1 MTSRHPIGTTSKTAR
16 ASRVARRRAKT
27 VPARHPLTHVEVA
40 RIAAAYWAPWEV
52 AAIARAWLS
61 TPADRTRRLTE
72 LRAQV
77 AAGMRGGAGDGWQWS
92 TQGGRVE
99 VQVRASRAH
108 GQVRRAGT
116 ITVTTLIGHVLD
128 RITHERAYAVIDADA
143 AHRACLLA
151 AIDAQDRHR
160 TAKTDDQTE
169 RVDEAEGP
177 SWEEQSRLHWAAR
190 NAAEAILNAG
200 LDAQLDLL
208 DLLGAGT
215 EATR

>member
-1 MTSRHPIGTTSKTAR
+1 MTSRPPTPTSNTTAR
-16 ASRVARRRAKT
+16 ASRAARRRAKT
-27 VPARHPLTHVEVA
+27 VPARHPLTPVEVA
-40 RIAAAYWAPWEV
+40 RIAAAYWAPREV

-92 TQGGRVE
+92 THGGRVE
-99 VQVRASRAH
+99 VQVRASRAA

-116 ITVTTLIGHVLD
+116 ITVTTLIGHVTD
-128 RITHERAYAVIDADA
+128 RLTHDRAYAVIDATI

-160 TAKTDDQTE
+160 DAETDDQGE
-169 RVDEAEGP
+169 SVDEVEGP
-177 SWEEQSRLHWAAR
+177 SWEEQRRLHRAAR
-190 NAAEAILNAG
+190 DAAEAILHAD

>member
-1 MTSRHPIGTTSKTAR
+1 MTSRYPIGTISKAAR
-16 ASRVARRRAKT
+16 VSRAARRRAKT
-27 VPARHPLTHVEVA
+27 VPARHPLTDVEVA
-40 RIAAAYWAPWEV
+40 RIAAGYWAPWEV
-52 AAIARAWLS
+52 AVIARAWLS
-61 TPADRTRRLTE
+61 TPADRTRRLAE

-77 AAGMRGGAGDGWQWS
+77 SAGMRGGAGDGWQWS
-92 TQGGRVE
+92 TYGGRVE
-99 VQVRASRAH
+99 VQVRASRAA

-128 RITHERAYAVIDADA
+128 RLSHDRAYAVLDADA

-151 AIDAQDRHR
+151 AVDAQDRR
-160 TAKTDDQTE
+160 RDTEDDDQGE
-169 RVDEAEGP
+169 RVADVDGP
-177 SWEEQSRLHWAAR
+177 SWEERRLHRAAR
-190 NAAEAILNAG
+190 AAADAILNAG

>member
-1 MTSRHPIGTTSKTAR
+1 MTSRHPIGTISKTAR
-16 ASRVARRRAKT
+16 ASRTARRRAKT

-40 RIAAAYWAPWEV
+40 RIATAYWAPWEV

-72 LRAQV
+72 LRAQIT
-77 AAGMRGGAGDGWQWS
+77 AGMRGGAGDGWQWS
-92 TQGGRVE
+92 TRGGRVE
-99 VQVRASRAH
+99 VKVRASRAA

-128 RITHERAYAVIDADA
+128 RLTHDRAYAVIDATA

-160 TAKTDDQTE
+160 DAEDDGQGE
-169 RVDEAEGP
+169 DVNEVEGP
-177 SWEEQSRLHWAAR
+177 SWEEQSRLHRAAR
-190 NAAEAILNAG
+190 DAAEAILHAG

>member
-1 MTSRHPIGTTSKTAR
+1 MTSRHPIGSISKPAR
-16 ASRVARRRAKT
+16 ASRAARRRAKT

-40 RIAAAYWAPWEV
+40 RIAAAYWSPWEV
-52 AAIARAWLS
+52 AVIARAWLS
-61 TPADRTRRLTE
+61 TPADRTRRLAE

-77 AAGMRGGAGDGWQWS
+77 SAGMRGGAGDGWQWS
-92 TQGGRVE
+92 TRGGRVE
-99 VQVRASRAH
+99 VQVRASRAA

-116 ITVTTLIGHVLD
+116 ITVTTLIGHVTD
-128 RITHERAYAVIDADA
+128 RLTHDRAYAVIDADA

-160 TAKTDDQTE
+160 ETETDDQTE
-169 RVDEAEGP
+169 SVEKVDGP
-177 SWEEQSRLHWAAR
+177 SWEEQRRLHHAAR
-190 NAAEAILNAG
+190 DAAHAILNAG

-215 EATR
+215 GATR

>member
-1 MTSRHPIGTTSKTAR
+1 MTSRHPTGTTSKTAR
-16 ASRVARRRAKT
+16 ASRAARRRAKT
-27 VPARHPLTHVEVA
+27 VPARHPLTHVEIG
-40 RIAAAYWAPWEV
+40 RIATAYWAPWEV

-72 LRAQV
+72 LRAQIS
-77 AAGMRGGAGDGWQWS
+77 AGMRGGAGDGWQWS
-92 TQGGRVE
+92 TRGGRVE
-99 VQVRASRAH
+99 VQVRASRAA

-116 ITVTTLIGHVLD
+116 ITVTTLIGHVTD
-128 RITHERAYAVIDADA
+128 RLTHDRAYTVIDADA

-160 TAKTDDQTE
+160 TAEDDDQGE
-169 RVDEAEGP
+169 SVGEAEGP
-177 SWEEQSRLHWAAR
+177 SWEEQSRLHRAAR
-190 NAAEAILNAG
+190 DAAEAILHAG

-215 EATR
+215 EAAR

>member
-1 MTSRHPIGTTSKTAR
+1 MTSRYPTRTSSKTAR
-16 ASRVARRRAKT
+16 ASRAVRRRTKT
-27 VPARHPLTHVEVA
+27 IPARHPLTHVEVA
-40 RIAAAYWAPWEV
+40 RIAAGYWAPWEV
-52 AAIARAWLS
+52 ALIARAWLS

-92 TQGGRVE
+92 THVGRVE
-99 VQVRASRAH
+99 VQVRASRAA

-116 ITVTTLIGHVLD
+116 IPVTTLIGHVTD
-128 RITHERAYAVIDADA
+128 RLTHDRAYAVVDADA

-151 AIDAQDRHR
+151 AIDAQNRHR
-160 TAKTDDQTE
+160 TAEDD
-169 RVDEAEGP
+169 DEAEDADEVEGP
-177 SWEEQSRLHWAAR
+177 SWEEQSRLHRAAR
-190 NAAEAILNAG
+190 DAAEAILHAG

-208 DLLGAGT
+208 DLLGAGM